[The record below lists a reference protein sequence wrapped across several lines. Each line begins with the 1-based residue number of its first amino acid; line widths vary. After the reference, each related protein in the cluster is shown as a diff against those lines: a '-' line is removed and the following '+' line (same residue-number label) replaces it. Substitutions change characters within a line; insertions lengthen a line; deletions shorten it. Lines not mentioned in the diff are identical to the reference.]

1 MSRMDEWKGLVEEKL
16 FNRYGGWTKKIIR
29 MLKENDALLSGGF
42 VLQAV
47 AKYTFD
53 GASDLDI
60 YVPYKNM
67 PTFLNLLATVVK
79 FNKFRHFDAT
89 LYCRSFLRKNG
100 IRRVHTFLND
110 EGSIDVMSV
119 RERTSPVAVCSNFD
133 LTCCQ
138 IWYDGETVYA
148 THPEHIKEMKAYLQ
162 GDYVR
167 TFIEGN
173 RFLKKRIAKYKR
185 RGFTI
190 TYDPAVA
197 ASLPEIDT
205 VLNKATC
212 VPGRDT
218 KEMLPEWFHRMALRY
233 LTSTQEN
240 FVLPLGNLKSVHQIN
255 QDFVPGDNDWMTFQ
269 RGFSSMKRF
278 VVPGDEGY
286 DSETM
291 DEPELKK
298 LVNGSDL
305 QYSRRMFRLLEGS
318 LREGKFNFQSLIQS
332 HTKYVKSYNKFIK
345 DNENN
350 PQQDIVEMRKRRDD
364 IQKQLDRYW
373 VYVDYLREQV
383 TREGTDF
390 AYDDGRLYDI
400 HLHPEDA
407 ATTRDSLESYLS
419 QFIRLQDKS
428 GGVPCYHKPDAGT
441 PNAPTNCQKP
451 ITANEIRAICSW
463 DFCEKFFA
471 PMPLKTGLNTV
482 MPVYEAALPNV
493 LKMAEGYGMEY
504 SETMCPFCLQPVSR
518 NEGCSYMT
526 HENPKRLPSDQAPF
540 CQPEF
545 LVKSVLDKYKAMGT
559 TINSAGGGEP
569 IPLHIEIC
577 VECGRPCLGHQHFSL
592 SSRVP
597 KLVDSAVK
605 QNPNNPGQTIFD
617 YATCTGGG
625 RAELFAR
632 MLAVRDVY
640 RKKNF
645 VTPKEEREAAAEFA
659 DEMAQNENYYARAK
673 AIVDMAPEERKFNL
687 LVPTVKKYND
697 PAYEDVTEEAA
708 EEAALLAV
716 NAEGEA
722 KVDKMLNEFKIRM
735 QKEDE
740 NIVIINDDDEEEQQP
755 VQWPEDNTKLVHGIV
770 FQELQYARASRKNP
784 IEYMKAFATK
794 FLNRIG
800 KEPLVERLDELD
812 QPILISEQ
820 YREWDEG
827 RQAVVVPHY
836 YNILWAEVCLEYAK
850 LLFTLAN
857 IDTNNA
863 SAEELTRWRDAV
875 RTIEEDNLMV
885 VAGGRRNVRRRRSV
899 RKTLKHRRR

>member
-1 MSRMDEWKGLVEEKL
+1 MDEWKELVEEKL
-16 FNRYGGWTKKIIR
+16 FNRYGEERKQAIIR
-29 MLKENDALLSGGF
+29 MLKEKDALLSGGF

-47 AKYTFD
+47 AKYTSES
-53 GASDLDI
+53 SDLDI

-67 PTFLNLLATVVK
+67 RTFINLLTTAVK
-79 FNKFRHFDAT
+79 FDKFRHFDAT

-162 GDYVR
+162 GDYVK

-173 RFLKKRIAKYKR
+173 RFLKKRLAKYKR

-197 ASLPEIDT
+197 ASLPDIDT

-212 VPGRDT
+212 VPGREI

-233 LTSTQEN
+233 LTSSQEN
-240 FVLPLGNLKSVHQIN
+240 FVLPLGNLKSDPQIN

-269 RGFSSMKRF
+269 RGFSSMRRF
-278 VVPGDEGY
+278 EVPGDEGY

-305 QYSRRMFRLLEGS
+305 LYSRRMFRLLEGS
-318 LREGKFNFQSLIQS
+318 LREGKFNFQSMIQS
-332 HTKYVKSYNKFIK
+332 HTKYLKSYNKFIK

-350 PQQDIVEMRKRRDD
+350 PQRDIVEMRKARDI

-400 HLHPEDA
+400 HLHPKDA

-441 PNAPTNCQKP
+441 PAAPTNCQKP

-526 HENPKRLPSDQAPF
+526 HENPKRLPTDQAPF

-659 DEMAQNENYYARAK
+659 DEMAQNENYYVRAK

-722 KVDKMLNEFKIRM
+722 KVDKMLNEFRLRM

-740 NIVIINDDDEEEQQP
+740 NIIIINDDDEEEQQP

-770 FQELQYARASRKNP
+770 FQELQYAHTSRKNP
-784 IEYMKAFATK
+784 IELMKAFATK

-800 KEPLVERLDELD
+800 KEPLVDRLGELD
-812 QPILISEQ
+812 QPILMSEQ
-820 YREWDEG
+820 YKGWDEA
-827 RQAVVVPHY
+827 RQAIAVPPY
-836 YNILWAEVCLEYAK
+836 YDILWAEVCLKYAK

-875 RTIEEDNLMV
+875 RTIEEDNWMA
-885 VAGGRRNVRRRRSV
+885 VAGGRRNVRRLRSV